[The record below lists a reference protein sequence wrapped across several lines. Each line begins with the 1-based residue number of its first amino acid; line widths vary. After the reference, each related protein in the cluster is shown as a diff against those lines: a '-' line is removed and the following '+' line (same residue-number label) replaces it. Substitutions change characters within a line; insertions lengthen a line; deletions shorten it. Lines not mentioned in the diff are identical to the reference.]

1 MRPGQNKRLRGRNN
15 RKGPN
20 PLTRSFESN
29 GPDVKI
35 RGTAQHIAEKYLQ
48 LARDAQSSGDTIAA
62 ENLLQHAEHYFRL
75 IAAAQNAQQQ
85 ASGTFNRQPFEA
97 EAEVDEDEDFVPLPD
112 RFAPL
117 SERLPQ
123 PSLQQPFQGQ
133 PQAQQPHFQQPQAQ
147 PFEERPSF
155 EGRHER
161 PSRPERPA
169 FGERGRDRGRDR
181 NPESGERQHHQN
193 FDRTRDNRRF
203 QQRAE
208 PAPIDEQGALPSF
221 ITAPVRGLNGD
232 AEAAEATSLERAPGR
247 EHESASFHLNPRRR
261 RRRPTDDDAPASDGD
276 SQSGELPLAD

>member
-1 MRPGQNKRLRGRNN
+1 LRGRNN

-48 LARDAQSSGDTIAA
+48 LARDAQSSGDIIAA

-85 ASGTFNRQPFEA
+85 ASSGGFGRQTFEA
-97 EAEVDEDEDFVPLPD
+97 ETEAEEDDDFVPLPD

-117 SERLPQ
+117 AERLPQ
-123 PSLQQPFQGQ
+123 PVLPQPPFPGQ
-133 PQAQQPHFQQPQAQ
+133 PQAAQPHFQPPQTQ

-155 EGRHER
+155 EGGRPER
-161 PSRPERPA
+161 PPRPERPA
-169 FGERGRDRGRDR
+169 FGDRGRGRDRFEG
-181 NPESGERQHHQN
+181 GERPNQQN

-203 QQRAE
+203 QPRTE
-208 PAPIDEQGALPSF
+208 PVQDEQGAGLPSF
-221 ITAPVRGLNGD
+221 ITAPVRGLNGEAEPTD
-232 AEAAEATSLERAPGR
+232 APALERAPGR
-247 EHESASFHLNPRRR
+247 EHENASFHLNPRRR
-261 RRRPTDDDAPASDGD
+261 RRRPTDDEASATENDP
-276 SQSGELPLAD
+276 QSGELPLAD